1 MQRDQAVCVCVCVC
15 VCMHMCVTVC
25 VCVCVHVCVCLR
37 AVSLCCCQ
45 CFIVFVYLC
54 RIFCA
59 MQDESYQQLLQLSI
73 PQLHTI
79 CNQIVWYQIAGQNEQ
94 EALQH
99 LGCAS

>member
-1 MQRDQAVCVCVCVC
+1 
-15 VCMHMCVTVC
+15 VTVC
-25 VCVCVHVCVCLR
+25 VCVCVCAR

-45 CFIVFVYLC
+45 CFIVFVYFC

-59 MQDESYQQLLQLSI
+59 MQDESLSTAANLVFHKHLNTHSGENILHNLQ
-73 PQLHTI
+73 P
-79 CNQIVWYQIAGQNEQ
+79 WYQVAGQNEQ

>member
-1 MQRDQAVCVCVCVC
+1 MQRDQAVCVCVCVYAY
-15 VCMHMCVTVC
+15 VCDSVRVC
-25 VCVCVHVCVCLR
+25 VCAR
-37 AVSLCCCQ
+37 AVSLCC

-79 CNQIVWYQIAGQNEQ
+79 FNQWYQIAGQNEQ